1 MYTNKIKYLLAIA
14 VSALLLG
21 GCTVNNNDIVSPD
34 SFTISVTPLT
44 GDSLRKNTTNSGV
57 DTLLIHKNDVVNF
70 KFGGS
75 SVDQILFYNG
85 EAGFEYRYHSRYVA
99 DTLDYKN
106 NFAGNF
112 RSSISIITAL
122 AGYSATQTQNH
133 SLMASDNLATYTKA
147 ALKSANWAA
156 LIPSL
161 RYKADGT
168 NETAPALNLPL
179 SWLMKDSVQLAI
191 VSKTSNPATNQLTLP
206 SATNVFTI
214 YNYETRDYSGFGFPG
229 VKTTLTHKIVD
240 TFDQAFWGQCNPD
253 STAGVLNNQD
263 YKFNVGDLG
272 KSGRSYTD
280 SLNYNSNHRKIQL
293 VYPITMMADTVK
305 AKAIATTATVP
316 FEAWLLMRKYNPRQV
331 FPDVPTTYVKTKE
344 MNSVISTSYT
354 YKNLGVFKASF
365 VAMNTGI
372 NDTKFVVREMV
383 IIVR

>member
-1 MYTNKIKYLLAIA
+1 MYTNKIKYLLALA
-14 VSALLLG
+14 VSALLVS
-21 GCTVNNNDIVSPD
+21 GCTTTNNDIVSPD
-34 SFTISVTPLT
+34 SFTVSVAPLT
-44 GDSLRKNTTNSGV
+44 GDVLRKSANNSGA

-70 KFGGS
+70 KLGGS
-75 SVDQILFYNG
+75 NVDQILFYNG

-112 RSSISIITAL
+112 RSAVSIITAL

-133 SLMASDNLATYTKA
+133 SLIASGNLATYTKA
-147 ALKSANWAA
+147 ALKSANWTT

-161 RYKADGT
+161 RTKADGT
-168 NETAPALNLPL
+168 NETAPALNLPFT
-179 SWLMKDSVQLAI
+179 WLMKDSVQLAI

-263 YKFNVGDLG
+263 YKFNVGEFG
-272 KSGRSYTD
+272 RSGRSYVD
-280 SLNYNSNHRKIQL
+280 SLNWNSNHRKIQL
-293 VYPITMMADTVK
+293 AYAITMMADTVK

-316 FEAWLLMRKYNPRQV
+316 FEAWLLIRKYNPRQV

-344 MNSVISTSYT
+344 MNTVLMTSYT
-354 YKNLGVFKASF
+354 YKNQGVFKASF
-365 VAMNTGI
+365 VAMNTGL
-372 NDTKFVVREMV
+372 TESKSVVREIV
-383 IIVR
+383 IIVQ